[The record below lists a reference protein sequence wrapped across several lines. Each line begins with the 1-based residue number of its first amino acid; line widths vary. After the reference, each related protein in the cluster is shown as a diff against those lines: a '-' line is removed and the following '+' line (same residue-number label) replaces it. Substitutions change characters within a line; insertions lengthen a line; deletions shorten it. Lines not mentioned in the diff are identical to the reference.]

1 VTQVEHQQCVEVTK
15 PMELSPIE
23 EPTPMDVE
31 ETNPVEES
39 EAATETTPKKRKKKK
54 ASYKSMMANMT
65 KPQTPSKDIDME
77 KESLRKVVGGG
88 VFQKIERI

>member
-1 VTQVEHQQCVEVTK
+1 
-15 PMELSPIE
+15 MELSPIE